1 MSSFMDEKT
10 DVSEVNKVNL
20 LKYPWVVDS
29 RAVIWVQVTLTSR
42 SMSIPLIL
50 LLPFITSASP
60 RKNIT
65 QPQVQHVNSEWS
77 VSYSWADSLGG
88 K

>member
-29 RAVIWVQVTLTSR
+29 RAVIWVQVSLTSR

-50 LLPFITSASP
+50 FLPFITCCLPKEKHHIAP
-60 RKNIT
+60 G
-65 QPQVQHVNSEWS
+65 PACE
-77 VSYSWADSLGG
+77 L
-88 K
+88 